1 MHCSQISENIIIIII
16 IIITASQLVGNYIR
30 TVLYMYIY
38 GRLFSKHLSLIFV
51 TSCTFSTTYNTM
63 NYMLYIPGVGI
74 IIIRLLLFL

>member
-1 MHCSQISENIIIIII
+1 MHCSQISENIIIII

-63 NYMLYIPGVGI
+63 NYMYIPGVGI
-74 IIIRLLLFL
+74 YNYN